1 MISMI
6 VAHGLNREIGK
17 DNKLLW
23 HIPEDMK
30 KFVKHT
36 KGKTIIVGRKT
47 FESFGKPLPKREH
60 LVLTNNPDFR
70 YDHPSVKIFH
80 SVEAIV
86 QYVRNERIEEAVV
99 CGGAKIYDLF
109 FNHCSTLY
117 ISEVDWAG
125 EADTYLTEY
134 DLSSFDCSYQE
145 SFDETDETPGWFFK
159 IFHKS

>member
-6 VAHGLNREIGK
+6 VAHGINREIGK

-60 LVLTNNPDFR
+60 LVLTGNLDYR
-70 YDHPSVKIFH
+70 YEHPSVKIFH
-80 SVEAIV
+80 SVEDII
-86 QYVRNERIEEAVV
+86 QYVRDEGIDEAVV

-109 FNHCSTLY
+109 FDHCTTLY
-117 ISEVDWAG
+117 ISKVNWAG
-125 EADTYLTEY
+125 EADTYLSDY
-134 DLSSFDCSYQE
+134 DLSSFSCGYEEGFQATSE
-145 SFDETDETPGWFFK
+145 APSWVFK
-159 IFHKS
+159 IFYKS